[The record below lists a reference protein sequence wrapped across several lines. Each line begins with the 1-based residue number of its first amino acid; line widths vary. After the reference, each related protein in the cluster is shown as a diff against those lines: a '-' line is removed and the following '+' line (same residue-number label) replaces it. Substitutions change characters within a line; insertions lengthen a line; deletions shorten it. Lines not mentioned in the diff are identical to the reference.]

1 MCVMRVTLF
10 VCYVFLFLVLSL
22 RRFELF
28 FALRFGIETVVVEV
42 LVPVRVVCF
51 ISIKIIESIFV
62 LWAMEPMRRV
72 SAESVVMIARPMCK
86 MPFSHRACWACCLKD
101 TSFFSRGSS

>member
-42 LVPVRVVCF
+42 LVRVVCF

-72 SAESVVMIARPMCK
+72 SVVLVPVD
-86 MPFSHRACWACCLKD
+86 CWVLRHFHKSM
-101 TSFFSRGSS
+101 TT

>member
-1 MCVMRVTLF
+1 MMFFFVLVLLCVMRVTLF

-22 RRFELF
+22 RRFESF

-42 LVPVRVVCF
+42 LVVCF

-72 SAESVVMIARPMCK
+72 SAESVVMIARTYLE
-86 MPFSHRACWACCLKD
+86 S
-101 TSFFSRGSS
+101 

>member
-1 MCVMRVTLF
+1 MCGGVQSSLRFASLCLCVCVMRVTLF

-42 LVPVRVVCF
+42 LVVCA
-51 ISIKIIESIFV
+51 V
-62 LWAMEPMRRV
+62 LFGLLSPL
-72 SAESVVMIARPMCK
+72 SS
-86 MPFSHRACWACCLKD
+86 L
-101 TSFFSRGSS
+101 SFLIVAKR

>member
-1 MCVMRVTLF
+1 MWLPCGLANRPNIETNGFIRNITSNNMCVMRVTLF
-10 VCYVFLFLVLSL
+10 VCYVFLFLVFSL

-42 LVPVRVVCF
+42 LVVCF

-62 LWAMEPMRRV
+62 L
-72 SAESVVMIARPMCK
+72 
-86 MPFSHRACWACCLKD
+86 
-101 TSFFSRGSS
+101 